1 MRPFLKIG
9 IVLASLALAVLAFP
23 ISTAAAHEPEQPLIF
38 KINTEL
44 SKPKPVLGPHLSE
57 VKPKPQKPVTVGK
70 KPLKKNTQIV
80 DKSKGNKFAAG
91 YCTDYVSKKL
101 KITWRGNANRWIA
114 NAKAQGYNVDK
125 FPTPGDILVTNE
137 SRWGHVAY
145 IESVEG
151 DRVTFSEWN
160 YAGRYQL
167 TYRTLSITSPVI
179 AGVIHL

>member
-1 MRPFLKIG
+1 MKLFLKIG
-9 IVLASLALAVLAFP
+9 IVLATIALVTWAFP
-23 ISTAAAHEPEQPLIF
+23 IQVTTAQEKEQPLIF
-38 KINTEL
+38 KIDPEL

-57 VKPKPQKPVTVGK
+57 VKPKPLIKVGVDK
-70 KPLKKNTQIV
+70 KPLKKSTQVV
-80 DKSKGNKFAAG
+80 DKSKGNKFTAG

-125 FPTPGDILVTNE
+125 FPVPGDILVTKE

-151 DRVTFSEWN
+151 DRVTFSEWT
-160 YAGRYQL
+160 YSGRSQL
-167 TYRTLSITSPVI
+167 TYRTL
-179 AGVIHL
+179 

>member
-1 MRPFLKIG
+1 M
-9 IVLASLALAVLAFP
+9 ALAVLAFP
-23 ISTAAAHEPEQPLIF
+23 ISTAAAHEQEQPLVFEIDP
-38 KINTEL
+38 EL
-44 SKPKPVLGPHLSE
+44 SKPKTVLGPYLSE
-57 VKPKPQKPVTVGK
+57 VKPKPPTKVAVDK
-70 KPLKKNTQIV
+70 KPLKKSTQVV
-80 DKSKGNKFAAG
+80 DKSKGNKFTAG

-101 KITWRGNANRWIA
+101 NITWRGNANKWIA

-125 FPTPGDILVTNE
+125 FPVPGDILVTKE

-160 YAGRYQL
+160 YSGRYQL

-179 AGVIHL
+179 VGVIHTK